1 MWPPARRETLAM
13 PIYVLDEMAVPPGR
27 RQEVRTLIDEAYRPG
42 AGQRGL
48 RFERMCIT
56 PPLEL
61 DDEPTTLLLWWSL
74 PDAAGFWAAK
84 RGAVSDPA
92 VSAFW
97 SQVDRVVASR
107 SRRFLAPLDVPQAD
121 VR

>member
-1 MWPPARRETLAM
+1 
-13 PIYVLDEMAVPPGR
+13 
-27 RQEVRTLIDEAYRPG
+27 
-42 AGQRGL
+42 L

-97 SQVDRVVASR
+97 SEVDRVVDSR
-107 SRRFLAPLDVPQAD
+107 SRRFLSPLDETDGP